1 MRMIAVV
8 EKDLAKSLACRKPG
22 KLRQVNIG
30 SEPRQDFE
38 PGSNVLN
45 RTLLSTVTVCE
56 RSRKKMVVCTVFAGL
71 TDKTKYRVDHRS
83 GVFFLVPGWGEGGEG
98 QC

>member
-22 KLRQVNIG
+22 RLRQVNIG

-38 PGSNVLN
+38 PGSNVKN
-45 RTLLSTVTVCE
+45 QTCLSTVAACE
-56 RSRKKMVVCTVFAGL
+56 RSRKKTAVCTVFA
-71 TDKTKYRVDHRS
+71 
-83 GVFFLVPGWGEGGEG
+83 
-98 QC
+98 